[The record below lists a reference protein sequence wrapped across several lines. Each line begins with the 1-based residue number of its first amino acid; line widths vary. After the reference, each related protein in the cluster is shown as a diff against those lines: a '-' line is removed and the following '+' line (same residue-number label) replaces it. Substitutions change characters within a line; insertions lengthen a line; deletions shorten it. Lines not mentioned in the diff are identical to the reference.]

1 MPGAGDRATLARQL
15 RELSGSPSAFDVGA
29 WLETARLATASGRLD
44 YFRVD
49 GDARASLRRIIEA
62 VERDHPT
69 WSVIITQLNALESDA
84 VDASRVRLHVDSAM
98 AALPR

>member
-1 MPGAGDRATLARQL
+1 MRGAGDRAALARQL
-15 RELSGSPSAFDVGA
+15 RELSGSRSAFDVGA

-44 YFRVD
+44 YFRAD
-49 GDARASLRRIIEA
+49 GEARASLRRIIEA

-69 WSVIITQLNALESDA
+69 WSVIIAQLNALETEA
-84 VDASRVRLHVDSAM
+84 LDASRLRVHVDSAM